1 MKALLFAPA
10 FAPYMGSE
18 SLTASKLVIALKHSG
33 WDVDVISRG
42 DADLYS
48 NEWEAPWDELKT
60 CTYSLSTVN
69 SGRIGLLK
77 ERVLASLHF
86 NHLLPGIRWAALA
99 EELGRKMLSSN
110 SYDVILSR
118 SPPDIG
124 HLPAMMLAKEFR
136 LPWIANWND
145 PAVGSWPAPY
155 NAENGSQFTQLLYS
169 RYFRDV
175 YSHASLNTFPSIELA
190 SHIQQHFGVGEI
202 DDVMIIPHCSFPTN
216 NATQTPSND
225 FVITHAGKLM
235 GARNTC
241 TLLDGF
247 RKFVDAVNPS
257 MNQIKLQIIGHADSE
272 IKNLADSYGLGRYLN
287 ITGPMPF
294 LLTMKKLCSSTVNL
308 LLEASCEK
316 GIFLPGKLVDYAQAG
331 RPILAISPDVGVARR
346 LLDVHGGGIHAN
358 VKSSEDIFKALIT
371 LYSDWQNN
379 QLEKHYPIFKLSS
392 SFSPSTIVSAYEEAY
407 RRVIFDTV
415 NSK

>member
-18 SLTASKLVIALKHSG
+18 SLTASKLVIALRRSG

-42 DADLYS
+42 GADLYS
-48 NEWEAPWDELKT
+48 NEWEAPWDELKS
-60 CTYSLSTVN
+60 CTYSLSTFN
-69 SGRIGLLK
+69 PGRIGLLK
-77 ERVLASLHF
+77 ELLLDSVHF

-99 EELGRKMLSSN
+99 EEFGRKMLSSN

-124 HLPAMMLAKEFR
+124 HLPAMILAKEFR
-136 LPWIANWND
+136 IPWIANWND
-145 PAVGSWPAPY
+145 PPVGSWPAPY
-155 NAENGSQFTQLLYS
+155 DAENGSQFTRLLYG

-175 YSHASLNTFPSIELA
+175 YSHASLNTYPSIELA
-190 SHIQQHFGVGEI
+190 SHIQQHFGVGKI
-202 DDVMIIPHCSFPTN
+202 DDVMIIPHCSFSMS
-216 NATQTPSND
+216 NATRVPSND
-225 FVITHAGKLM
+225 FVITHAGKLV

-247 RKFVDAVNPS
+247 RKFVDVVNPS
-257 MNQIKLQIIGHADSE
+257 MNKIKLQIIGHADSE

-294 LLTMKKLCSSTVNL
+294 LLAMEKLRSSSVNV
-308 LLEASCEK
+308 LLEAPCEK

-346 LLDVHGGGIHAN
+346 LLDIHGGGIHAN
-358 VKSSEDIFKALIT
+358 VNSPEDIFRALMT
-371 LYSDWQNN
+371 LYSDWQNS
-379 QLEKHYPIFKLSS
+379 QLERNYSNFEILSN
-392 SFSPSTIVSAYEEAY
+392 FSPSTIVSAYEEAY
-407 RRVIFDTV
+407 RRVIFATMK
-415 NSK
+415 SK

>member
-18 SLTASKLVIALKHSG
+18 SLTASKLVIALRHSG

-42 DADLYS
+42 DTALYS
-48 NEWEAPWDELKT
+48 NEWEAPWDELKA
-60 CTYSLSTVN
+60 CTYSLSTFKP
-69 SGRIGLLK
+69 GRIVLLK
-77 ERVLASLHF
+77 ERLLDSVHF

-99 EELGRKMLSSN
+99 EDLGRKMLSSN

-124 HLPAMMLAKEFR
+124 HLPAMMLSKEFK

-145 PAVGSWPAPY
+145 PPVGSWPDPY

-175 YSHASLNTFPSIELA
+175 YSQASLNTYPSIELA
-190 SHIQQHFGVGEI
+190 SHIQQHFGVGKI
-202 DDVMIIPHCSFPTN
+202 DDVMIIPHCSFPTS
-216 NATQTPSND
+216 NAPQIPSND

-235 GARNTC
+235 GERNTR

-247 RKFVDAVNPS
+247 RKFVDAIKPS
-257 MNQIKLQIIGHADSE
+257 TNQIKLQIIGHADSE
-272 IKNLADSYGLGRYLN
+272 INTLADSYGLGTYLH

-294 LLTMKKLCSSTVNL
+294 LLTMKTLRSSTVNL
-308 LLEASCEK
+308 LLEAPCEK
-316 GIFLPGKLVDYAQAG
+316 GIFLPGKLVDYAEAG
-331 RPILAISPDVGVARR
+331 RPILAISPNVGVARR
-346 LLDVHGGGIHAN
+346 LLDMHGGGIHAN
-358 VKSSEDIFKALIT
+358 VNSPDDIFKALMT
-371 LYSDWQNN
+371 LYSDWQNS
-379 QLEKHYPIFKLSS
+379 QLERHYPTFDLSS

-407 RRVIFDTV
+407 RRVIFATRS
-415 NSK
+415 SK